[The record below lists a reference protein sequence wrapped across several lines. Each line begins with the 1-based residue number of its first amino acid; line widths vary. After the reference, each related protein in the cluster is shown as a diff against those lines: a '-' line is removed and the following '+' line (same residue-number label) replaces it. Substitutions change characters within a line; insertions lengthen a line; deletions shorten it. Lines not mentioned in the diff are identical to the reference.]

1 MKKFKVILV
10 GTVMLGVGSA
20 FVYHSFNYEFK
31 KSSVDEKNQN
41 VPVEVISSM
50 ENNEE
55 KEELVEEVS
64 VNSSLVVLNDKKL
77 HDIEKENIAVPMSYQ
92 DSYETTSKYVYMQTL
107 QSLSTLRYTTTM
119 NSYWYKVPN
128 LKLYDI
134 MAIRFENTSASIYSW
149 EGYQDAYDSSAAG
162 GASYEYHYSEADSPN
177 NYKKINNA
185 GIGVIMNLKDSS
197 SQFNLLLTV
206 TTNGNPNKVYGTYQH
221 KTDRD
226 YH

>member
-1 MKKFKVILV
+1 
-10 GTVMLGVGSA
+10 
-20 FVYHSFNYEFK
+20 
-31 KSSVDEKNQN
+31 
-41 VPVEVISSM
+41 M
-50 ENNEE
+50 E
-55 KEELVEEVS
+55 
-64 VNSSLVVLNDKKL
+64 
-77 HDIEKENIAVPMSYQ
+77 
-92 DSYETTSKYVYMQTL
+92 TL

-221 KTDRD
+221 ENRSGLSLANAKSFTFGNGLGGVLNHSYSSYYDGMQGVVND
-226 YH
+226 YFLTQG